1 MSVSPQL
8 VSPAS
13 AVIFP
18 YLWVVG
24 YQINGQAIAQ
34 LPIGSL
40 VGDRFQVVA
49 AHVWKDTQPDAP
61 LERDMTMLPQASPY
75 LRLYTHRLYIPE
87 VYGIYQPGTD
97 DEPIVLLDN
106 VPFDVAGAAL
116 PTIAHAWEDATPVRQ
131 LYWLWQ
137 IGQLWDILSME
148 GVVSSVL
155 DRANIH
161 VDGWRIR
168 LRELIADDV
177 QENAAQGD
185 ASPDGSNHERSPSTS
200 IHLHP
205 LGTIWMSWAETA
217 HPSIRE
223 GLYAIAHALQE
234 PEATWGAIAPQL
246 NTLLLQQAA
255 QRPLRLDIAGVTSP
269 GADQAHNED
278 SCYPITLALNGMQ
291 VDDADDLSPHVA
303 IVCDGIGGHSGGEVA
318 SQLTVRAL
326 KLQLRALFV
335 DLANEEEPLP
345 PDIVMRQI
353 EAAIRVVNNL
363 VAFQNNEQRRE
374 ERQRMGTTLVMALQ
388 IPQQVETP
396 TGRNN
401 THEIYLAHVGDS
413 RAYWLTPHSCHC
425 LTVDDDV
432 KTREVLAGRSLP
444 REAARRNDA
453 IALTQALGT
462 RSGEYLHV
470 KLQRFVVEEDGV
482 MLLCSDGLSD
492 SGMIDRYWQSMA
504 NNVLH
509 GKLPL
514 NKAVG
519 TWLRLAEQHNG
530 HDNVSVV
537 LMRCR
542 VSREGLNLF
551 DPSKPA
557 VPQVN
562 QPFSAATLSSF
573 MAAEHD
579 GAETATPLASTESA
593 LEDLAPE
600 DSGVTDSA
608 ANQYAATRRTLKRST
623 SKDTTPHSKQRQS
636 KVQPQQPPLLSV
648 DQYATTSFETSSLA
662 KTSLEPID
670 DSSDEFDELTR
681 TLIEPVDSY
690 SDISEEDDQ
699 DWNMFAVAVGLSVV
713 MFLSG
718 VVGVMSWRRFA
729 PVSFNERLEQLVD
742 TISNH
747 LPSGEESSSESSDTE
762 STNPD
767 TQEVQ

>member
-8 VSPAS
+8 ISPAS
-13 AVIFP
+13 VVTYP

-24 YQINGQAIAQ
+24 HQINGQAIAQ

-49 AHVWKDTQPDAP
+49 AHVWKDTQPGAP
-61 LERDMTMLPQASPY
+61 LERDMAMPPQASPY
-75 LRLYTHRLYIPE
+75 LRLYAHRLYIPE
-87 VYGIYQPGTD
+87 IYGIYQPETD
-97 DEPIVLLDN
+97 DASIMLLDN
-106 VPFDVAGAAL
+106 VPLDVAGVSL
-116 PTIAHAWEDATPVRQ
+116 PTITAAWEDAPPVRQ

-137 IGQLWDILSME
+137 IGQLWDILNTE
-148 GVVSSVL
+148 GVASSVL
-155 DRANIH
+155 DSANIH

-177 QENAAQGD
+177 QENAVQED
-185 ASPDGSNHERSPSTS
+185 ASLNVSNHDEPPSTP
-200 IHLHP
+200 IRLHL
-205 LGTIWMSWAETA
+205 LGAIWMSWAETT

-223 GLYAIAHALQE
+223 DIDTIAHALQE

-255 QRPLRLDIAGVTSP
+255 QRPLRLDIAGATSP
-269 GADQAHNED
+269 GGEQTHNED
-278 SCYPITLALNGMQ
+278 ACYPITLALNGMQ
-291 VDDADDLSPHVA
+291 VDDADDLIPQVA

-335 DLANEEEPLP
+335 DLAQEEEPLS

-363 VAFQNNEQRRE
+363 VAFQNNEQHRE
-374 ERQRMGTTLVMALQ
+374 DRQRMGTTLVMALQ
-388 IPQQVETP
+388 VPQQVETS
-396 TGRNN
+396 TGRAN
-401 THEIYLAHVGDS
+401 THEIYIAQVGDS
-413 RAYWLTPHSCHC
+413 RAYWLTPHGCHC

-444 REAARRNDA
+444 REAERRTDA

-462 RSGEYLHV
+462 RSGEYLHI
-470 KLQRFVVEEDGV
+470 KIQRFVVEEDGV

-509 GKLPL
+509 GKLHP

-530 HDNVSVV
+530 HDNASVV

-551 DPSKPA
+551 DPSKPTA
-557 VPQVN
+557 PKLN
-562 QPFSAATLSSF
+562 QPFSAVTLSSF
-573 MAAEHD
+573 TASEHD
-579 GAETATPLASTESA
+579 APETTKPLEEKESIANQSTKNQSTATRKTRKRPIADEGV
-593 LEDLAPE
+593 EVHPE
-600 DSGVTDSA
+600 WPQT
-608 ANQYAATRRTLKRST
+608 NTQPEQLT
-623 SKDTTPHSKQRQS
+623 SFSI
-636 KVQPQQPPLLSV
+636 
-648 DQYATTSFETSSLA
+648 DQYVTTSLA
-662 KTSLEPID
+662 RTSLEQID
-670 DSSDEFDELTR
+670 DSSDDEFDELAR
-681 TLIEPVDSY
+681 TLIEPDNHYPSAPVNRY
-690 SDISEEDDQ
+690 SAASKDDDQ
-699 DWNMFAVAVGLSVV
+699 DWDMFAVAVGLSVV

-718 VVGVMSWRRFA
+718 VVGVMAWRRFA
-729 PVSFNERLEQLVD
+729 PVSFNEKLEQLVD
-742 TISNH
+742 VISGH
-747 LPSGEESSSESSDTE
+747 LPLGGAPSSERSDVEEPSDT
-762 STNPD
+762 D
-767 TQEVQ
+767 TQEAL